1 MVTRR
6 DLRAERD
13 FFSPM
18 TGNTGTKIRY
28 ADAPRRKDTYGS
40 EVKKRLA
47 DIKDIK
53 STRVNPIEAVFTKL
67 IKTEDPFTQI
77 DRKKSYAP
85 EEEQD
90 SIQEALGGAA
100 ETAEQVVGDAVG
112 EVREVVRSTGQRAS
126 ERRAAQQLKRQ
137 EQRKSDQAA
146 LDKRF
151 TGVET
156 GLSNLGKDYKAQE
169 QRAIDNMAKFR
180 AEQAEKFKASDDR
193 FKSFSIAQIKR
204 DIQQDIATR
213 KTAQD
218 AKTYEQNRAKQRE
231 IRQRALDKR
240 ISGVESDVGGVRS
253 EVRAYETNREK
264 QRRLTQARLKGIES
278 KQETTKQETAQY
290 RLNREKQR
298 ALRQQAVDQRLGI
311 QDKRLGDQ
319 EKKLGEVQKTTTTTF
334 GGVIDLKKSL
344 AEIKARREAPKTVT
358 IGGQKVAAK
367 QSVASLPSNYKA
379 TEAEAFRV
387 AKAYKE
393 AKAIA
398 ERNPNVSVSVD
409 SKGKPVAKA
418 VQKTRTEAGARTAE
432 ANKARVQNNARAR
445 AQAAAVN
452 RKLSGKSIS
461 QTKAANTASMK
472 AAAAARHASFKKAK
486 AAGTHNRTAAAQR
499 AAKKNAAKQ
508 RAKNA
513 AKARNKAKKASKKS
527 GGCPDPMMLILMAN
541 GSQKRAGD
549 LKVGDLI
556 KTNHEKDMKLGE
568 YKVEYVNVLNNREK
582 AKFTFEESEIVC
594 SLTHKFYV
602 DNDWKEAK
610 DMKIGDEVSGQKL
623 IAIENV
629 EDGDVV
635 HITVEDAHTY
645 ICEGLLSHN
654 KRCDIRTKDD
664 ISKLTDMNLLRDDL
678 ANVAYFVKELQETI

>member
-1 MVTRR
+1 MAVRR
-6 DLRAERD
+6 DSLRARSD

-18 TGNTGTKIRY
+18 TGNTSGTRF
-28 ADAPRRKDTYGS
+28 AGERRESYTAEAKRRLQNLDTG
-40 EVKKRLA
+40 RT
-47 DIKDIK
+47 K
-53 STRVNPIEAVFTKL
+53 SPVIEAIKVAVQ
-67 IKTEDPFTQI
+67 KTEDPFTKI
-77 DRKKSYAP
+77 ADKKSYAP
-85 EEEQD
+85 EEEND
-90 SIQEALGGAA
+90 FMGALEGAA
-100 ETAEQVVGDAVG
+100 GAAQDVVSEGVSKVQD
-112 EVREVVRSTGQRAS
+112 VVRSTGRRAA
-126 ERRAAQQLKRQ
+126 ERRAEQQYKRQ
-137 EQRKSDQAA
+137 QERAADLKAAESARQNLRTDFQNRVKGVSDEVS
-146 LDKRF
+146 
-151 TGVET
+151 GV
-156 GLSNLGKDYKAQE
+156 K
-169 QRAIDNMAKFR
+169 
-180 AEQAEKFKASDDR
+180 
-193 FKSFSIAQIKR
+193 
-204 DIQQDIATR
+204 QQVA
-213 KTAQD
+213 
-218 AKTYEQNRAKQRE
+218 TYESNREKQRRLTQSRLKG
-231 IRQRALDKR
+231 I
-240 ISGVESDVGGVRS
+240 ESDIGGVRS
-253 EVRAYETNREK
+253 EVKAYETNREK

-278 KQETTKQETAQY
+278 KQEATKQETATY

-298 ALRQQAVDQRLGI
+298 ALRQQAVD
-311 QDKRLGDQ
+311 KRLGEQD
-319 EKKLGEVQKTTTTTF
+319 KKVSEVKTNLATTY
-334 GGVIDLKKSL
+334 GGVVGLQKSL
-344 AEIKARREAPKTVT
+344 ADIKARREAPKTVT
-358 IGGQKVAAK
+358 IGGQTVAAK

-409 SKGKPVAKA
+409 SKGRPTATA
-418 VQKTRTEAGARTAE
+418 NQQTRSEAGAKTAQ
-432 ANKARVQNNARAR
+432 ANKARVQNNAKAR
-445 AQAAAVN
+445 AQAAAVS

-472 AAAAARHASFKKAK
+472 AAAAARHAAFKSAK

-499 AAKKNAAKQ
+499 AAKKNAAKA
-508 RAKNA
+508 RAKAA
-513 AKARNKAKKASKKS
+513 AKARRSKKS
-527 GGCPDPMMLILMAN
+527 GKKGGGCPDPMMLILMAN